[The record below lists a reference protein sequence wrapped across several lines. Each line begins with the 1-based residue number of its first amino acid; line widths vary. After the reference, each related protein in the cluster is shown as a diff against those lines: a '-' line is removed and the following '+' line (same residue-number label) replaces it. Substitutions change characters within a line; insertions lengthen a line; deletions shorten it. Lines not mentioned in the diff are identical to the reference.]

1 MACSAPQIDTQN
13 ANSSATAGSTSSSA
27 AAVSRPPRF
36 TMEGVGARV
45 IRGPDWKW
53 GKQVKQN
60 TYLMFVTIFPTE
72 YVLMMFLYEEFPLI
86 ELKKNL
92 CEIIT

>member
-13 ANSSATAGSTSSSA
+13 ASTTTGTSSSSSVGGNGSGA
-27 AAVSRPPRF
+27 ANGGSGGAGTAAIVSRPPRF

-53 GKQVKQN
+53 GKQVRN
-60 TYLMFVTIFPTE
+60 LM
-72 YVLMMFLYEEFPLI
+72 VLFFFH
-86 ELKKNL
+86 N
-92 CEIIT
+92 C

>member
-13 ANSSATAGSTSSSA
+13 ANTSTTTGTSSSSGGGGGGGGGSA
-27 AAVSRPPRF
+27 AIVSRPPRF

-53 GKQVKQN
+53 GKQVCKIK
-60 TYLMFVTIFPTE
+60 MDSV
-72 YVLMMFLYEEFPLI
+72 
-86 ELKKNL
+86 
-92 CEIIT
+92 

>member
-13 ANSSATAGSTSSSA
+13 ANASTTTGTSSSNSGGSGGSA
-27 AAVSRPPRF
+27 AIVSRPPRF

-53 GKQVKQN
+53 GKQV
-60 TYLMFVTIFPTE
+60 
-72 YVLMMFLYEEFPLI
+72 
-86 ELKKNL
+86 
-92 CEIIT
+92 

>member
-13 ANSSATAGSTSSSA
+13 ANAPAATGSSSTSSSTI
-27 AAVSRPPRF
+27 VRPSRF

-53 GKQVKQN
+53 GKQVKRN
-60 TYLMFVTIFPTE
+60 TFLCSYIEQKCLMS
-72 YVLMMFLYEEFPLI
+72 LL
-86 ELKKNL
+86 
-92 CEIIT
+92 